1 MIVEGGRVKSEK
13 SFFQFP
19 SDRAKLILWCSLIKR
34 QHGTENNAIS
44 KSSVVCDLHFESTS
58 VKRTPFGKRKM
69 LLPNA
74 LPTLRAWNNWGNDRL
89 QAKSSE
95 SPCTDNSDSFQS
107 LTQQMLRY
115 LS

>member
-1 MIVEGGRVKSEK
+1 MIVEGGRVKSER

-74 LPTLRAWNNWGNDRL
+74 LPTLHAWNNWVM
-89 QAKSSE
+89 
-95 SPCTDNSDSFQS
+95 TDYRPKVQS
-107 LTQQMLRY
+107 LHVLIIRIHFSQLALT
-115 LS
+115 